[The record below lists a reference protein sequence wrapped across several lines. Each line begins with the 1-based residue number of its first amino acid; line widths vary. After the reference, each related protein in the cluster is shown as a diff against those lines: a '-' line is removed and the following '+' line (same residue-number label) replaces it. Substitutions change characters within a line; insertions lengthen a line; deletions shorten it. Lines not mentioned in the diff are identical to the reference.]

1 MELGRPRERH
11 LLHFEAPFG
20 SAADGALTFHVAG
33 DEYPLQA
40 HTASTRA
47 EARGEN
53 PLLALYPDDELTHY
67 VEAELPSAAIALKM
81 VTRTIMVDKF
91 PLEEAVSLAI
101 HVPREGR
108 IAEAAEAIR
117 KGQGGP
123 EFHPKLALRAGEA
136 VDPSLVALA
145 MQRPDLL
152 HDVLDPFETAAA
164 LLYQHPGLINL
175 SVENG
180 GTIPS
185 VILRQCIGRAIRQR
199 STIVDRIQRYG
210 SEWCRY
216 VRLKDGDEF
225 VNDENGVPFL
235 TMELHDRVHA
245 AIADPLALALK
256 YSQQLMELKHQTWDV
271 QYGLTSRPEPEAMTP
286 RSPAMQGTSAKWTK
300 KALSS
305 EWGVAV
311 DQLRYTDPVPGGWTI
326 GAIWVF
332 GESRSERELA
342 NALLGGT
349 AFIRIDV
356 EPPQDYRAV
365 LPGQNPPPETAA
377 TFRARFPGLAAE
389 LRLDP
394 LRTDLSV
401 QVTREPDGP
410 PTQRVSRVQLG
421 IVRDGTDE
429 VLWTF
434 NGTRDNRG
442 ELRVT
447 ARNAWLRQ
455 LSVYAE
461 FFDAGGAA
469 IRPGPL
475 VSLPPGVGDVF
486 DRHPTKRYVDSIG
499 PISVIFGVL
508 LPPEPVTLR
517 IPFPDNAAKMR
528 LYWGGLGTGKYD
540 EAVCA
545 LGITATATF
554 QLALPVVLLAAGAAD
569 YKTDFVSTLLKDKM
583 VLYSLYGAAA
593 GLVGDSAVTIG
604 RSQNPAAAA
613 KAVAIRFGPMIAK
626 FAAKKG
632 AAKFAV
638 WLARKISEGA
648 VRRAVPLVNAAF
660 LAFDAAVTLAQLGQT
675 IAAVIQSPFY
685 YDFEIT
691 RSFDLHVKIRPDP
704 RFGTF
709 PDHRDRMRVQVVYD
723 TAGELRHF
731 ETTDLRDRVSTP
743 IDVTFADSPAG
754 GHTKVFVFFYANNH
768 WQSAAGSTPWF
779 EARGQDGTPAR
790 QVELTIEN
798 ALIPLSSDSVYEH
811 QGSIVFEDGQHRW
824 KLGPAPEATPANEPD
839 SSNQLLTLN
848 GITVAQRPGMFGYA
862 WQATGLGLPR
872 DRVGTPPVDD
882 ALYVVQNLSLR
893 EHPSSGHALSP
904 VGFTL
909 QSGIAYELASAD
921 DGSGRNFFL
930 DPSRGAFDP
939 ESNPAGGHHLRHVRL
954 PADTPP
960 LFEVASGRS
969 WGRFPERIDSFVVTQ
984 NHVAGI
990 TGAASKIYILRLPD
1004 AAVADADARMASLAS
1019 GEGARDGLM
1028 SQPRAIAVALDG
1040 RLLVLEQG
1048 NGRVQCF
1055 DLTGNPVP
1063 YFRSPDGT
1071 PNSSPVLPLR
1081 GAESTNFLDLSVEAN
1096 GYLFVLGHQG
1106 HSASAKAEDYRVD
1119 IYEPDGTFLVATPG
1133 VAAGKIAVDL
1143 ARGMFT
1149 LNWETLRG
1157 PNGRTEPSVSRWVP
1171 PPPDPLGVKS

>member
-1 MELGRPRERH
+1 METGRPRERH
-11 LLHFEAPFG
+11 LLHFDAPLL
-20 SAADGALTFHVAG
+20 AAANGPLTFHVAG
-33 DEYPLQA
+33 DEYPLQP
-40 HTASTRA
+40 HTPSTRA

-53 PLLALYPDDELTHY
+53 PLLGLYSDDELTHY
-67 VEAELPSAAIALKM
+67 VEADLPSDAIALMM
-81 VTRTIMVDKF
+81 VTRTVMVDKF
-91 PLEEAVSLAI
+91 PCEAAMSLGI

-108 IAEAAEAIR
+108 RAEAAEAIR
-117 KGQGGP
+117 RGRGGQ
-123 EFHPKLALRAGEA
+123 EFHPKLALRTGGAA
-136 VDPSLVALA
+136 DASLVALA
-145 MQRPDLL
+145 MQQPDLL
-152 HDVLDPFETAAA
+152 HDVVDPFETAGA

-185 VILRQCIGRAIRQR
+185 VILRQCIARAIRQR
-199 STIVDRIQRYG
+199 STIVDRITREG
-210 SEWCRY
+210 PDWCRY
-216 VRLKDGDEF
+216 VRLKDGGEF
-225 VNDENGVPFL
+225 VDDETGVPFF
-235 TMELHDRVHA
+235 TMEVHDRVLA

-256 YSQQLMELKHQTWDV
+256 YSQQLMELKDQTWSV
-271 QYGLTSRPEPEAMTP
+271 QYGLTSRPESEVTIPH
-286 RSPAMQGTSAKWTK
+286 SPGSSAKWTK

-311 DQLRYTDPVPGGWTI
+311 DNLQYTDPVPGGWTT

-332 GESRSERELA
+332 STPRDTEFA
-342 NALLGGT
+342 NALLGGS

-356 EPPQDYRAV
+356 EPTQDYRAT

-377 TFRARFPGLAAE
+377 TFRARFPGLDAE

-401 QVTREPDGP
+401 QITRDRNGPSQRVTR
-410 PTQRVSRVQLG
+410 VQVG

-429 VLWTF
+429 VFWTF
-434 NGTRDNRG
+434 NGTQANRG

-455 LSVYAE
+455 LSAYAE
-461 FFDAGGAA
+461 FFDVNGTA
-469 IRPGPL
+469 IEPGSL
-475 VSLPPGVGDVF
+475 VWLPPGVAEIF
-486 DRHPTKRYVDSIG
+486 DGHKTKRYVDCIG
-499 PISVIFGVL
+499 PVATVFGVP
-508 LPPEPVTLR
+508 LPPDPVTLR
-517 IPFPDNAAKMR
+517 IPFPDNAVKMR

-545 LGITATATF
+545 CGITATATF
-554 QLALPVVLLAAGAAD
+554 QLALPVFLLAAGAAD
-569 YKTDFVSTLLKDKM
+569 YKTDFVSSLLKDRM
-583 VLYSLYGAAA
+583 VRYSLYAAAA
-593 GLVGDSAVTIG
+593 GLLGESGLRIG
-604 RSQNPAAAA
+604 RAQNPGAAA

-632 AAKFAV
+632 AGKFAV

-648 VRRAVPLVNAAF
+648 VRRAIPLVNAAF
-660 LAFDAAVTLAQLGQT
+660 LAFDTAVTFAQLGQT
-675 IAAVIQSPFY
+675 IAAVVQSPFY

-731 ETTDLRDRVSTP
+731 ETRDLRDRVSNP
-743 IDVTFADSPAG
+743 IDVTFADTPAG
-754 GHTKVFVFFYANNH
+754 GHMKVFVFFYANNH
-768 WQSAAGSTPWF
+768 WQSASGSTPWF

-798 ALIPLSSDSVYEH
+798 ALIPLSSESVYEH
-811 QGSIVFEDGQHRW
+811 QGSIVFEEGQHRW
-824 KLGPAPEATPANEPD
+824 RLGPAPEVTAANELPD

-848 GITVAQRPGMFGYA
+848 GITVAQAPGMIGYA

-872 DRVGTPPVDD
+872 DRVGTPPVND
-882 ALYVVQNLSLR
+882 ALYAVQNLSLR
-893 EHPSSGHALSP
+893 QEPSSGYAIGP

-909 QSGIAYELASAD
+909 QSGIAYELASPA

-939 ESNPAGGHHLRHVRL
+939 DRNPAGGHHLRHIRL
-954 PADTPP
+954 LPEEPP
-960 LFEVASGRS
+960 LFGIANGES

-1019 GEGARDGLM
+1019 GEGERDGLL
-1028 SQPRAIAVALDG
+1028 SEPREIAVALDG

-1048 NGRVQCF
+1048 NGRVQSF

-1081 GAESTNFLDLSVEAN
+1081 DAESTKFLDLSVEAN
-1096 GYLFVLGHQG
+1096 GYLFVLGHRG
-1106 HSASAKAEDYRVD
+1106 PSESATAEDYRVD

-1133 VAAGKIAVDL
+1133 VAAAKIAVDL

-1157 PNGRTEPSVSRWVP
+1157 PNGRIEPSVSRWVP
-1171 PPPDPLGVKS
+1171 PPPPPDPLGEIES

>member
-1 MELGRPRERH
+1 MDIGRPRERH
-11 LLHFEAPFG
+11 LLHFQAPHP
-20 SAADGALTFHVAG
+20 AADEARTFHVAG

-47 EARGEN
+47 EARREN
-53 PLLALYPDDELTHY
+53 PLLGLYSDEELTHY
-67 VEAELPSAAIALKM
+67 VEADLPSDAIALKM

-108 IAEAAEAIR
+108 IAEAAAAIR
-117 KGQGGP
+117 RGEGGP
-123 EFHPKLALRAGEA
+123 EFHPKLALRAGPD
-136 VDPSLVALA
+136 VDASLVALA

-152 HDVLDPFETAAA
+152 HDVLDPFETAVA

-185 VILRQCIGRAIRQR
+185 VILRQCIGRAIQQR
-199 STIVDRIQRYG
+199 STIVDRIQRHG

-216 VRLKDGDEF
+216 VRLKDGEEF

-245 AIADPLALALK
+245 AIADPLALALQ
-256 YSQQLMELKHQTWDV
+256 YSQQLAELKNQTWNV
-271 QYGLTSRPEPEAMTP
+271 QYGLTSRPEPDAMTP
-286 RSPAMQGTSAKWTK
+286 RNAEDSSAKWAK

-305 EWGVAV
+305 EWGVSV
-311 DQLRYTDPVPGGWTI
+311 DNLQYTDPVPGGWTF
-326 GAIWVF
+326 GAIWIF
-332 GESRSERELA
+332 STPRDTEFA

-356 EPPQDYRAV
+356 EPPQDYRAI

-389 LRLDP
+389 LRLDA
-394 LRTDLSV
+394 LRSDLSV
-401 QVTREPDGP
+401 QITREPDGP

-429 VLWTF
+429 VFWTF
-434 NGTRDNRG
+434 DGPQANRG

-455 LSVYAE
+455 LSAYAE
-461 FFDAGGAA
+461 FFDINGTA

-475 VSLPPGVGDVF
+475 VSLPPGVAEIF
-486 DRHPTKRYVDSIG
+486 DRHETKRYVDCIG
-499 PISVIFGVL
+499 PISVVFGVP

-517 IPFPDNAAKMR
+517 IPFPDNAVKMR
-528 LYWGGLGTGKYD
+528 LYWGGLGTGRYD
-540 EAVCA
+540 ETVCA
-545 LGITATATF
+545 CGITATATF
-554 QLALPVVLLAAGAAD
+554 QLALPVLLLAAGAAD
-569 YKTDFVSTLLKDKM
+569 YKTDFVANLLKDKM
-583 VLYSLYGAAA
+583 VLYSLYGVAA
-593 GLVGDSAVTIG
+593 GLVGDSAVRIG
-604 RSQNPAAAA
+604 RAQNPAAAA
-613 KAVAIRFGPMIAK
+613 KEVAIRFGPMIAK

-648 VRRAVPLVNAAF
+648 VRRAIPIVNAAF
-660 LAFDAAVTLAQLGQT
+660 LAFDTAVTLAQLGQT
-675 IAAVIQSPFY
+675 IAAIIQSPFY

-731 ETTDLRDRVSTP
+731 ETTDLRDRVSIP

-754 GHTKVFVFFYANNH
+754 GRMKVFVFFYANNG
-768 WQSAAGSTPWF
+768 WQSASGSTPWF
-779 EARGQDGTPAR
+779 EARGQDGTSTR
-790 QVELTIEN
+790 RVELEIEN
-798 ALIPLSSDSVYEH
+798 ALIPLSADSVYEH
-811 QGSIVFEDGQHRW
+811 QQSIEFEQGEHRW
-824 KLGPAPEATPANEPD
+824 KRGPAPKATEA
-839 SSNQLLTLN
+839 NQLLTLN
-848 GITVAQRPGMFGYA
+848 GITVAQRPGMIGYA
-862 WQATGLGLPR
+862 WQARGLGLPR
-872 DRVGTPPVDD
+872 DRVGTPPVND

-893 EHPSSGHALSP
+893 DHPSAGHAISP

-909 QSGIAYELASAD
+909 QSGISYELASAD
-921 DGSGRNFFL
+921 DGSGRNFFI
-930 DPSRGAFDP
+930 DPSRGSFDP
-939 ESNPAGGHHLRHVRL
+939 DNNPAGGHHLRHIRL
-954 PADTPP
+954 SSDERP
-960 LFEVASGRS
+960 LFEVASGTS

-990 TGAASKIYILRLPD
+990 TIATSKIYILRLPD
-1004 AAVADADARMASLAS
+1004 PPVADADARMASMAS
-1019 GEGARDGLM
+1019 GEGARDGLL

-1063 YFRSPDGT
+1063 YFSPNGALK
-1071 PNSSPVLPLR
+1071 SPMLPLR
-1081 GAESTNFLDLSVEAN
+1081 DAESTTFLDLSVEAN
-1096 GYLFVLGHQG
+1096 GYVFVLGHRG
-1106 HSASAKAEDYRVD
+1106 RSAPSEAEDYRVD
-1119 IYEPDGTFLVATPG
+1119 IYEPDGTFLVATTG

-1157 PNGRTEPSVSRWVP
+1157 PNGRTEPSVSRWIP
-1171 PPPDPLGVKS
+1171 PPPDPLGAIES

>member
-1 MELGRPRERH
+1 
-11 LLHFEAPFG
+11 
-20 SAADGALTFHVAG
+20 VAG
-33 DEYPLQA
+33 GEYPLQP

-53 PLLALYPDDELTHY
+53 PLLALYSDDELTHY
-67 VEAELPSAAIALKM
+67 VEAAMPSDAIAMQM
-81 VTRTIMVDKF
+81 VTRTIMVEKF

-117 KGQGGP
+117 NGQGGP
-123 EFHPKLALRAGEA
+123 EFHPKLALRGGET

-152 HDVLDPFETAAA
+152 HDVLDPFETAAS

-185 VILRQCIGRAIRQR
+185 VILRQCIGRAIHQR
-199 STIVDRIQRYG
+199 STIVDRIRRHAAD
-210 SEWCRY
+210 WCRY
-216 VRLKDGDEF
+216 VRLKDGEEF

-235 TMELHDRVHA
+235 TMEVHERVHA

-256 YSQQLMELKHQTWDV
+256 YSQQLMELRHQTWDV
-271 QYGLTSRPEPEAMTP
+271 QYGITSRPEPEAMTQ
-286 RSPAMQGTSAKWTK
+286 RDVASAQWTK

-305 EWGVAV
+305 EWGVSV
-311 DQLRYTDPVPGGWTI
+311 DSLQYTDPVPGGWTI

-332 GESRSERELA
+332 GETPREREFA
-342 NALLGGT
+342 NALLGGS

-394 LRTDLSV
+394 LRSDLSV
-401 QVTREPDGP
+401 QVTREANGP
-410 PTQRVSRVQLG
+410 PAQRVSRVQLG
-421 IVRDGTDE
+421 IARDGTDE
-429 VLWTF
+429 VLWSF
-434 NGTRDNRG
+434 KGTRDNRG

-455 LSVYAE
+455 LSAYAE
-461 FFDAGGAA
+461 FFDTNGAVLE
-469 IRPGPL
+469 PGTL
-475 VSLPPGVGDVF
+475 VSLPPGVADVF
-486 DRHPTKRYVDSIG
+486 DRHKTKRYVDCIG
-499 PISVIFGVL
+499 PISTIFGVPL
-508 LPPEPVTLR
+508 APEPVTLR

-528 LYWGGLGTGKYD
+528 LYWGGLGTGAYN
-540 EAVCA
+540 ETVCA

-554 QLALPVVLLAAGAAD
+554 QLALPVFLLAAGAAD
-569 YKTDFVSTLLKDKM
+569 YKTDFVGTLLKDKM

-593 GLVGDSAVTIG
+593 GLVGDSAIRIG
-604 RSQNPAAAA
+604 RSQNPGATA
-613 KAVAIRFGPMIAK
+613 KAVAIRFGPMVAK

-648 VRRAVPLVNAAF
+648 VRRAIPLVNAAF
-660 LAFDAAVTLAQLGQT
+660 LAFDTAVTLAQLGQT
-675 IAAVIQSPFY
+675 IAAIIQSPFY

-691 RSFDLHVKIRPDP
+691 RSFDLHLKIRPDA
-704 RFGTF
+704 RYGTF
-709 PDHRDRMRVQVVYD
+709 PDHRDRMRVQIVYD

-743 IDVTFADSPAG
+743 IDLTFAGIPAG
-754 GHTKVFVFFYANNH
+754 GHMKVFVFFYANNH
-768 WQSAAGSTPWF
+768 WQSGAGSTPWF

-790 QVELTIEN
+790 QVELTVEN

-811 QGSIVFEDGQHRW
+811 QRSLAYEDGQHRW
-824 KLGPAPEATPANEPD
+824 KHGPAPETTPATAD

-872 DRVGTPPVDD
+872 DRVGTPVVND
-882 ALYVVQNLSLR
+882 ALYAVQNLSFR
-893 EHPSSGHALSP
+893 DQPSSGHAISP

-909 QSGIAYELASAD
+909 QSGISYELASAD

-930 DPSRGAFDP
+930 DPSRGSFDP
-939 ESNPAGGHHLRHVRL
+939 DSNPVGGHHLRHVALSPHR
-954 PADTPP
+954 PP

-990 TGAASKIYILRLPD
+990 TVAASKIYILRLPD
-1004 AAVADADARMASLAS
+1004 APVADADARMASLAS
-1019 GEGARDGLM
+1019 GEGERDGLL
-1028 SQPRAIAVALDG
+1028 SHPRAIAVALDG

-1071 PNSSPVLPLR
+1071 PNGSPVLPLR
-1081 GAESTNFLDLSVEAN
+1081 DAASTNFLDLSVEAN
-1096 GYLFVLGHQG
+1096 GYLFVLGYRG
-1106 HSASAKAEDYRVD
+1106 HSASATAEDYRVD
-1119 IYEPDGTFLVATPG
+1119 IYEPDGTFLLATPG

-1143 ARGMFT
+1143 ARGLFT

-1157 PNGRTEPSVSRWVP
+1157 PNGRIEPSVSRWVP
-1171 PPPDPLGVKS
+1171 PPPDPIGETKS

>member
-1 MELGRPRERH
+1 METGRPRERH
-11 LLHFEAPFG
+11 LLHFAAPL
-20 SAADGALTFHVAG
+20 SAAANERLTFHVAG
-33 DEYPLQA
+33 DDYPVQA
-40 HTASTRA
+40 HTPSTRA
-47 EARGEN
+47 GARGEN
-53 PLLALYPDDELTHY
+53 PLLGLYSDDELTHY
-67 VEAELPSAAIALKM
+67 VEAELPSDAIALM
-81 VTRTIMVDKF
+81 MLTRTIMVDKF
-91 PLEEAVSLAI
+91 PCEAAVSLAI

-108 IAEAAEAIR
+108 RAEAAEAIR
-117 KGQGGP
+117 RGEEGA
-123 EFHPKLALRAGEA
+123 EFHPKLALRAGEDA
-136 VDPSLVALA
+136 DAPLVALA
-145 MQRPDLL
+145 MQQPDLL
-152 HDVLDPFETAAA
+152 HDVLDPFETATA

-199 STIVDRIQRYG
+199 STIVDRITREG
-210 SEWCRY
+210 PEWCRY

-225 VNDENGVPFL
+225 VDDENGVPFF
-235 TMELHDRVHA
+235 TMEVHDRVRT
-245 AIADPLALALK
+245 AILDPLALALK
-256 YSQQLMELKHQTWDV
+256 NSQQLIELKGQTWDV
-271 QYGLTSRPEPEAMTP
+271 QYGLTSRPEPDAMTQ
-286 RSPAMQGTSAKWTK
+286 RGASSAKWTK

-311 DQLRYTDPVPGGWTI
+311 DNLQYTDPVPGGWTI
-326 GAIWVF
+326 GGIWVF
-332 GESRSERELA
+332 STPRDTEFA
-342 NALLGGT
+342 NALLGGN

-356 EPPQDYRAV
+356 EPPQEYRAV

-394 LRTDLSV
+394 LRTDLTV
-401 QVTREPDGP
+401 QVTREPNGP
-410 PTQRVSRVQLG
+410 PTQRVSRIQLG
-421 IVRDGTDE
+421 IVRNGTDE
-429 VLWTF
+429 VVWAL
-434 NGTRDNRG
+434 NGTQANRG

-455 LSVYAE
+455 LSAYAE

-469 IRPGPL
+469 IEPGPL
-475 VSLPPGVGDVF
+475 VLLPPGVAEVF
-486 DRHPTKRYVDSIG
+486 DRHKTKRYVDCIG
-499 PISVIFGVL
+499 PISTVFGVP
-508 LPPEPVTLR
+508 LPPDPVTLR

-554 QLALPVVLLAAGAAD
+554 QLALPVFLLAAGAAD
-569 YKTDFVSTLLKDKM
+569 YKTDFVSNLLKDKM
-583 VLYSLYGAAA
+583 VLYSVYGAAA
-593 GLVGDSAVTIG
+593 GLVGDSAIRIG
-604 RSQNPAAAA
+604 RAQNPGAAA
-613 KAVAIRFGPMIAK
+613 KEVAIRFGPMIGK
-626 FAAKKG
+626 FLAKKG

-648 VRRAVPLVNAAF
+648 VRRAIPLVNAAF
-660 LAFDAAVTLAQLGQT
+660 LAFDTAVTLAQLGQT
-675 IAAVIQSPFY
+675 IAAIIQSPFY

-691 RSFDLHVKIRPDP
+691 RSFDLRVKIRPDP

-743 IDVTFADSPAG
+743 IDVTFAGTPAG
-754 GHTKVFVFFYANNH
+754 GHMKVFVFFYANNH

-790 QVELTIEN
+790 QVEITIEN
-798 ALIPLSSDSVYEH
+798 ALIPLSSDSVYQH
-811 QGSIVFEDGQHRW
+811 QGSIVFENGQHRW
-824 KLGPAPEATPANEPD
+824 KLGPAPEATAPNEVPD

-848 GITVAQRPGMFGYA
+848 GITVAQAPGMIGYA

-872 DRVGTPPVDD
+872 DRVGTPPVND
-882 ALYVVQNLSLR
+882 AMYVVQNLSLR
-893 EHPSSGHALSP
+893 QHPSSAHAISP
-904 VGFTL
+904 IGFTL
-909 QSGIAYELASAD
+909 QSGITYELASAA

-939 ESNPAGGHHLRHVRL
+939 DQNPAGGHHLRHVAL
-954 PADTPP
+954 SPDQPP

-990 TGAASKIYILRLPD
+990 TGATSKIYILRLPD
-1004 AAVADADARMASLAS
+1004 APVADADARMASLAS
-1019 GEGARDGLM
+1019 GEGERDGLL
-1028 SQPRAIAVALDG
+1028 SGPRAIAVALDG
-1040 RLLVLEQG
+1040 RLLVLEEG
-1048 NGRVQCF
+1048 NRRVQCF

-1081 GAESTNFLDLSVEAN
+1081 DAESTKFLDLSVEAN
-1096 GYLFVLGHQG
+1096 GYLFVLGHRG
-1106 HSASAKAEDYRVD
+1106 ASESAKAEDYRVD
-1119 IYEPDGTFLVATPG
+1119 IYEPDGTFLVATTG

-1157 PNGRTEPSVSRWVP
+1157 PNGRIEPSVSRWVP
-1171 PPPDPLGVKS
+1171 PPPDPLGEIKT

>member
-1 MELGRPRERH
+1 MEIGRPRERH
-11 LLHFEAPFG
+11 LLHFEVPL
-20 SAADGALTFHVAG
+20 SAADRGLTFHVAG
-33 DEYPLQA
+33 DEYPLQP
-40 HTASTRA
+40 HTPSTRT

-53 PLLALYPDDELTHY
+53 PLLGLYSDDELTHY
-67 VEAELPSAAIALKM
+67 VDAELPSDAIALMM
-81 VTRTIMVDKF
+81 VTRTIMVDEF

-108 IAEAAEAIR
+108 IAEGAEAIR
-117 KGQGGP
+117 KGEGGA
-123 EFHPKLALRAGEA
+123 EFHPKLALRTGGAA
-136 VDPSLVALA
+136 DPSLVAVA

-152 HDVLDPFETAAA
+152 HDILDPFETATA

-185 VILRQCIGRAIRQR
+185 VILRQCIGRAVRQR
-199 STIVDRIQRYG
+199 STIVDRITRLG
-210 SEWCRY
+210 PAWCKY
-216 VRLKDGDEF
+216 VRLKDGEEF
-225 VNDENGVPFL
+225 VKDENGVPFL
-235 TMELHDRVHA
+235 TMEMNKSVGA

-256 YSQQLMELKHQTWDV
+256 YSQQLMELQGQTWDV
-271 QYGLTSRPEPEAMTP
+271 QYGLTSRPEPEAMTQ
-286 RSPAMQGTSAKWTK
+286 RSPAMQDSSAKWTK

-305 EWGVAV
+305 EWGVSV
-311 DQLRYTDPVPGGWTI
+311 DELQYTDPVPGGWTI
-326 GAIWVF
+326 GGMW
-332 GESRSERELA
+332 ELSSPSDTEFA

-356 EPPQDYRAV
+356 EPPQDYRAI
-365 LPGQNPPPETAA
+365 LPSQDLPWETAA
-377 TFRARFPGLAAE
+377 TFRARFPGLDAE

-401 QVTREPDGP
+401 QVTRDRNGP
-410 PTQRVSRVQLG
+410 PAQRVSRVQLG

-434 NGTRDNRG
+434 TGTRANRG

-455 LSVYAE
+455 LSAYAE
-461 FFDAGGAA
+461 FFDASGAA
-469 IRPGPL
+469 IRPGSL
-475 VSLPPGVGDVF
+475 VPLPPGVAEVF
-486 DRHPTKRYVDSIG
+486 DRHETKRYVDCIG
-499 PISVIFGVL
+499 PISTIFGVP
-508 LPPEPVTLR
+508 LPPDPVTLR

-540 EAVCA
+540 ETVCA

-569 YKTDFVSTLLKDKM
+569 YKTDFINTLLKDKM
-583 VLYSLYGAAA
+583 VRYSLYGAAV
-593 GLVGDSAVTIG
+593 GLIGDSAIG
-604 RSQNPAAAA
+604 LRRAQYSGAAV

-638 WLARKISEGA
+638 WLARRISEGA
-648 VRRAVPLVNAAF
+648 VRRAIPLVNAAF
-660 LAFDAAVTLAQLGQT
+660 LAFDSAVTFAQLGQT
-675 IAAVIQSPFY
+675 IAAIVQSPFY

-691 RSFDLHVKIRPDP
+691 RSFDLRVKIRPD
-704 RFGTF
+704 RRSGTF

-731 ETTDLRDRVSTP
+731 ETTDLRDRVSEP
-743 IDVTFADSPAG
+743 IDVTFAGIPAG
-754 GHTKVFVFFYANNH
+754 GHMRVFVFFYANNH
-768 WQSAAGSTPWF
+768 WQSAAGSSPWF
-779 EARGQDGTPAR
+779 EAKGQDGTPAR

-798 ALIPLSSDSVYEH
+798 ALIPLSADSVYEH
-811 QGSIVFEDGQHRW
+811 QGSIVFEDGRHRW
-824 KLGPAPEATPANEPD
+824 KLGPAPELADA
-839 SSNQLLTLN
+839 QLLTLN
-848 GITVAQRPGMFGYA
+848 GITVAQAPGMIGYA
-862 WQATGLGLPR
+862 WQASGVGLPR
-872 DRVGTPPVDD
+872 DREGTPPVSDP
-882 ALYVVQNLSLR
+882 LYVVQNLSLR
-893 EHPSSGHALSP
+893 QEPSSGHAISP

-909 QSGIAYELASAD
+909 QSGIAYELASGA

-930 DPSRGAFDP
+930 DPSRGIFDP
-939 ESNPAGGHHLRHVRL
+939 DQNPAGGHHLRHVRL
-954 PADTPP
+954 SPDQPP
-960 LFEVASGRS
+960 RFGVATGES

-984 NHVAGI
+984 NHAAGI
-990 TGAASKIYILRLPD
+990 NGATSKIYILRLPD
-1004 AAVADADARMASLAS
+1004 AAVADADARMASMAS
-1019 GEGARDGLM
+1019 GEGERDGLM

-1063 YFRSPDGT
+1063 YFSPNGT
-1071 PNSSPVLPLR
+1071 PKSPMLPLR
-1081 GAESTNFLDLSVEAN
+1081 DAESTTFLDLSVEAN
-1096 GYLFVLGHQG
+1096 GYVFVLGHRGQG
-1106 HSASAKAEDYRVD
+1106 PPAKAADYRVD

-1133 VAAGKIAVDL
+1133 VAAAKIAVDL

-1149 LNWETLRG
+1149 LNWKTLRG
-1157 PNGRTEPSVSRWVP
+1157 PNGRIEPSVSRWVP
-1171 PPPDPLGVKS
+1171 PPPDPLGEIES